1 MKNNNLYTIKKSD
14 SDSYII
20 TGATADEERFIN
32 YTVEKSLKDAIKT
45 MKRVVKINPAA
56 YFQLGEG
63 LTDVDITTIKTDA
76 GKLLTPQKISNPKN
90 KSKDADAILKYMRKI
105 ANAPDGAIRPEMK
118 YIYFDPESKK
128 AVATDAHRLIA
139 SGAVYDAHPEFE
151 GYAVN
156 FETGDKELL
165 FEDGQKHCMSFGR
178 RWPDWKTAIPK
189 DCGQPLTLFENP
201 APICFD
207 TLQAA
212 VGMVHYD
219 KMPDAPIAFNMQWYF
234 EISQY
239 IPGPWCGVS
248 AYKPIISQDDDLI
261 VLLMPMMITDG
272 GTDYIANL
280 DKEPEPEPEP
290 TPEPEP
296 EPTTAADTPTSE
308 KTDTPTVKK
317 FEVGKSYYC
326 RSFCDYD
333 CIFTI
338 DIIERKGNKITLKSW
353 DNSIRKKIVKVEN
366 DGVEWFRYD
375 RYSMAP
381 IYRADKETAPE
392 EAIRK
397 EVETTDTDDP
407 AAVDAHFA
415 DLAAHDTPA
424 SEKTE
429 PNPAEQK
436 PAAATDADVLATAA
450 RIRANYEAMQADI
463 EAEREQAA
471 AAFAEAI
478 TAYCDELS
486 RPEPL
491 AWEPETIIVPFVPR
505 PAAEVEQQPR
515 RRHRLNLRPRLSRWL
530 NPVRW
535 VAVVLACCIAAGL
548 LIGASGSHAAADDA
562 AAEVVAQVVELQAV
576 TVTAEAPQA
585 LIEEKPQAL
594 IEDEPSAP
602 SPVKKLAAPSP
613 VKNVAEAAECSS
625 QKTDAADSPAGEKTA
640 SPMATASDSHG
651 LTICAGTAWAYTMM
665 NWA

>member
-56 YFQLGEG
+56 YFKLGEG

-76 GKLLTPQKISNPKN
+76 GKLLAPQKISNPKN

-139 SGAVYDAHPEFE
+139 SGAVYDAHPEFA

-178 RWPDWKTAIPK
+178 RWPDWKTAMPK

-248 AYKPIISQDDDLI
+248 AYKPIISQDDNLI

-296 EPTTAADTPTSE
+296 ETTTAADTPTSE

-317 FEVGKSYYC
+317 FEVGMSYYC

-353 DNSIRKKIVKVEN
+353 DNSIRKKIVKVDN

-397 EVETTDTDDP
+397 EVETTAADDP

-424 SEKTE
+424 NQKNE
-429 PNPAEQK
+429 PTPANQK
-436 PAAATDADVLATAA
+436 PAATDAEVMETAA

-471 AAFAEAI
+471 AAFAEVI
-478 TAYCDELS
+478 TAYCEELS

-491 AWEPETIIVPFVPR
+491 AWEPETIIIPFEPR
-505 PAAEVEQQPR
+505 PAAEVEQPR

-530 NPVRW
+530 HPARW
-535 VAVVLACCIAAGL
+535 VAVAFVVCLLSGL
-548 LIGASGSHAAADDA
+548 LLGMNTSTAGSSSRADA
-562 AAEVVAQVVELQAV
+562 AEIVAVVELEPV
-576 TVTAEAPQA
+576 TVTAPAPLPKSAADLCPKVPPTFAQ
-585 LIEEKPQAL
+585 ESP
-594 IEDEPSAP
+594 AP
-602 SPVKKLAAPSP
+602 SPVKKAAADAVTLPGQKTASDIATATAP
-613 VKNVAEAAECSS
+613 AAAMATA
-625 QKTDAADSPAGEKTA
+625 TDAA
-640 SPMATASDSHG
+640 G
-651 LTICAGTAWAYTMM
+651 LTVCEGTPWAYTMM